1 MFDDTQVQSY
11 KSITAPADLRQ
22 KVMTACEST
31 GKVRHF
37 SVPKAI
43 YGVAPVAAC
52 LLLLIPLLMFGKA
65 EPLLLN
71 VGSTA
76 ISSEDTTLPP
86 VGMCAAYGLRTA
98 SLEPQQYTVTLTGN
112 QDMEVVSADGL
123 AVTDEEGNISWT
135 VNVPMEEMVYQL
147 ILLADGENYEVSL
160 RYHVADGSFSVC
172 YKEQ

>member
-22 KVMTACEST
+22 KVMTACENT

-37 SVPKAI
+37 SVPKI
-43 YGVAPVAAC
+43 LYGVAPVAAC
-52 LLLLIPLLMFGKA
+52 LLLLLPMLMFGKA
-65 EPLLLN
+65 DPLMLN

-76 ISSEDTTLPP
+76 LSSESVALPP
-86 VGMCAAYGLRTA
+86 VAVSAAYGLRTA
-98 SLEPQQYTVTLTGN
+98 SPEPQQYTVTLIGN

-135 VNVPMEEMVYQL
+135 VNVPNETMVYEL
-147 ILLADGENYEVSL
+147 ILLAEGKTYEVSL
-160 RYHVADGSFSVC
+160 GYNATNGNFSVC